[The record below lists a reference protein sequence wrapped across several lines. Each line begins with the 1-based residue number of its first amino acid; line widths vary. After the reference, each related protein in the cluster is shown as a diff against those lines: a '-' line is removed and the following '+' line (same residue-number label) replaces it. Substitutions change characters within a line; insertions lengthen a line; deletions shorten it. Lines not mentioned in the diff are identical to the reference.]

1 MLKKKKRIAE
11 EKGENLEQ
19 NCRKRT
25 K

>member
-1 MLKKKKRIAE
+1 MIKKKKRIAE